1 MLVFS
6 VAGNP
11 INANISYHAPISHRR
26 KLGADEH
33 TDSAITNATEL
44 LQHLVLRI
52 PEPVLKKHKA
62 QDHHHDFCSFHQDI
76 SLIKPQMLPQQLP
89 SGTFNHRWHKSYVM
103 LSYTVRHPSELSG
116 FLLKWRY
123 YFQ

>member
-26 KLGADEH
+26 KLGAEEH

-44 LQHLVLRI
+44 LQHLVLRT
-52 PEPVLKKHKA
+52 PEPVLKKNTKLKTIIT
-62 QDHHHDFCSFHQDI
+62 I
-76 SLIKPQMLPQQLP
+76 SVHFTK
-89 SGTFNHRWHKSYVM
+89 TF
-103 LSYTVRHPSELSG
+103 L
-116 FLLKWRY
+116 
-123 YFQ
+123 